1 MKCAQRTKDI
11 INYWG
16 HSLMII
22 WRGEWPMRGRGWHS
36 ATNQRP
42 DMIWASLGGVRVMTI
57 SHRGVGGL
65 INTRLLVT
73 PGRGHDDSKCG
84 VVWCPGVIT
93 QIHQRPSEE
102 VMLARMQRTHQTF
115 TNNNFVYRV
124 INPIHHPAQVTAA
137 QGAAVRDWFLEIFS
151 PKHKLFSICIY

>member
-1 MKCAQRTKDI
+1 MLSAHRILLI
-11 INYWG
+11 IEDTVWWSSGMVSDQWEAGDDTQQPIRGQTWSERVWVVWG
-16 HSLMII
+16 
-22 WRGEWPMRGRGWHS
+22 WW
-36 ATNQRP
+36 Q
-42 DMIWASLGGVRVMTI
+42 
-57 SHRGVGGL
+57 
-65 INTRLLVT
+65 LVT
-73 PGRGHDDSKCG
+73 GGSGVLSIPAPCHTGLAWHDDSKCG
-84 VVWCPGVIT
+84 VVWCPGVII

>member
-1 MKCAQRTKDI
+1 MLSARRILLI
-11 INYWG
+11 IEDTVWWSSDVARDQWEAGDDTQQPIRGQTWSEVWVVWG
-16 HSLMII
+16 WWQLVTGGSGVLSIPAPGHT
-22 WRGEWPMRGRGWHS
+22 GRGW
-36 ATNQRP
+36 
-42 DMIWASLGGVRVMTI
+42 
-57 SHRGVGGL
+57 
-65 INTRLLVT
+65 
-73 PGRGHDDSKCG
+73 HDDSKCG
-84 VVWCPGVIT
+84 VVWCPGVII

-124 INPIHHPAQVTAA
+124 INPIHHLAQVTAA